1 MISLNLSIDQLITV
15 IHNLDEAEKL
25 QVRKALD
32 GDDIMLTE
40 EQKLEILTREK
51 DYKNGRMKVY
61 SLAEV
66 KSSLNFRD

>member
-15 IHNLDEAEKL
+15 IRNLDEAEKL
-25 QVRKALD
+25 QVRKALEA
-32 GDDIMLTE
+32 DDMMLTE
-40 EQKLEILTREK
+40 EQKLEILNREK

>member
-61 SLAEV
+61 SLDEV
-66 KSSLNFRD
+66 KTSLNFHD